1 MIGFIS
7 RLLAQPRRVG
17 TLPPVPEHL
26 YRKLRYTAVSGESHH
41 NEDGVS
47 RQDILKKLKTND
59 TVALVPEPDNP
70 YSRHA
75 VRIVS
80 EWGVVGYISGADTEE
95 VAEDLAT
102 RKIAPFGSIVSI
114 HGGTKDKPNRG
125 LVVQLYRR
133 RKRPLPR
140 PDES

>member
-1 MIGFIS
+1 MIGVINRLFRRPS
-7 RLLAQPRRVG
+7 RLA
-17 TLPPVPEHL
+17 TLPPVPEHI
-26 YRKLRYTAVSGESHH
+26 YRKLRYTAVSGESHR

-47 RQDILKKLKTND
+47 RQAILRRLKPDD

-80 EWGVVGYISGADTEE
+80 EWGVIGYIPGADAEE
-95 VAEDLAT
+95 VAAGLAADG
-102 RKIAPFGSIVSI
+102 IAPFGSIVSI
-114 HGGTKDKPNRG
+114 HGGTKDKPNLG
-125 LVVQLYRR
+125 LVVQLYRK